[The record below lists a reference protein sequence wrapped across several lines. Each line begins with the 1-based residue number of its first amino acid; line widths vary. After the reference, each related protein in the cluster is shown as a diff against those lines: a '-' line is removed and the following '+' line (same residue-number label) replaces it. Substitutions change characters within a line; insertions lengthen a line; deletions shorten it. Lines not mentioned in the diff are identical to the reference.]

1 MRTNFKEDIEKKY
14 IDLLD
19 YKKGKEV
26 EIEELKGM
34 INKKNARLVEAQR
47 RVEGAQQ
54 EKEFIEEQFQLVK
67 KDFSKLNE
75 ANKEALGKQRE
86 SFEVR
91 IKEMEEEITKL
102 SIGRYKVE
110 LEQKQKFLKV
120 SKKYDD

>member
-75 ANKEALGKQRE
+75 ANKESLGKQRE

-120 SKKYDD
+120 SKKYDE

>member
-14 IDLLD
+14 IDLLV

-75 ANKEALGKQRE
+75 ANKESLGKQRE

-120 SKKYDD
+120 SKRYDE